1 MRASAFA
8 VTLVAIAPIVVD
20 AGIVGAIAKTVAK
33 VPKPAAKIA
42 LGTVERVGDI
52 TNIGM
57 DLAET
62 YGKTKGLPG
71 SSGSSGPPGEWGG
84 SASRDCGQC
93 SCKLVW
99 EKKLP
104 DSNSC
109 RIEATL
115 QCTCNYGTCKAKH
128 SALCIAGLAS

>member
-57 DLAET
+57 DLV
-62 YGKTKGLPG
+62 PG